1 MARPSVTDRLRA
13 AVSEGIEKALQEF
26 STSGQVVVP
35 LNRSGAI
42 NVSKLVD
49 AWGLEKSDRQHLYKP
64 EIVTLINGACAT
76 LGIGGILTGNVQD
89 DLEDSIRSQI
99 ARTRS
104 QAKSD
109 AQAAVE
115 AKAEVQSLVQRIR
128 QLELEQSDL
137 KLYVQSLEAR
147 LELAR
152 EGRFVDFS

>member
-1 MARPSVTDRLRA
+1 MARPSVTDRLSA
-13 AVSEGIEKALQEF
+13 AVSDAIDKALQEY
-26 STSGQVVVP
+26 SEHGHVVVP
-35 LNRSGAI
+35 MNRSGAI

-76 LGIGGILTGNVQD
+76 LGIGGISTGNVQD
-89 DLEDSIRSQI
+89 DLEDSIRSQM

-115 AKAEVQSLVQRIR
+115 SKAEVQALVRRI
-128 QLELEQSDL
+128 QELELERADL
-137 KLYVQSLEAR
+137 KLHVQSLEAR
-147 LELAR
+147 LALAR
-152 EGRFVDFS
+152 DGRFMDFA